1 MALDLGVVEEG
12 ETEIQSEYFFW
23 SLGTEEARHESGWG
37 GHRGTHPGRVSELWP
52 GRVKGQPPELSHA
65 FSHRDKA
72 VPAPRQ
78 DLTLS
83 KDEVSK
89 FLVLLYI

>member
-1 MALDLGVVEEG
+1 MRVAG
-12 ETEIQSEYFFW
+12 EDT
-23 SLGTEEARHESGWG
+23 G
-37 GHRGTHPGRVSELWP
+37 GHILGGFQSC
-52 GRVKGQPPELSHA
+52 GQGGSKGSLHGDSRDPFPELSHA
-65 FSHRDKA
+65 FSHRDNA

-89 FLVLLYI
+89 FPVLLYI